1 MILHVSCTRLKGK
14 ARYGNSSATWQF
26 YFGDG
31 GVSLA
36 GTALMFEMLSVDVNA
51 GTVSLP
57 LAVARA
63 VMLSLMMSLDILFLY
78 VSLQ

>member
-1 MILHVSCTRLKGK
+1 
-14 ARYGNSSATWQF
+14 
-26 YFGDG
+26 
-31 GVSLA
+31 
-36 GTALMFEMLSVDVNA
+36 MFEMLSVDVNA

-63 VMLSLMMSLDILFLY
+63 VMLSLMMSLDILFSY